1 MKKFLLFAF
10 ALLLATASMAQ
21 NRVVLLQESFDGASM
36 PAGWSIDAH
45 ESNWSVSATNNA
57 GGQANEMHLA
67 WSPQFNG
74 MSRLVSPAVDLT
86 GINSLVFSFKHAL
99 DNYSGANTIGVATT
113 SDGGTTW
120 NQAWTQSYSTS
131 GAWSVSQE
139 ISTSDMGQANV
150 QFCIFFNGSSYNIN
164 DWFFD
169 DISAFT
175 LENLDLG
182 LESVTLNDFVG
193 SGETSFGINVFN
205 YGVTTV
211 TSVQATY
218 AVEGLEPV
226 TETFTVNIPSLGTQ
240 TLNFTTSTMLVPGSY
255 NVAYSIDLVN
265 GQEDD
270 VTANNTYEKGVSV
283 AIGAAEKIP
292 MIEHFSSSTCGPCV
306 NVNTTMLN
314 FCNNNPGRFTYTK
327 YQMNWPG
334 NGDPY
339 YTEEGGVRRNYY
351 GVNAV
356 PQCFLDGEDQGY
368 AAITQAVFDQHAE
381 RTAFME
387 VRGSFSVS
395 GNTISVKA
403 DVMPYIDAEA
413 RVFISVNEKETH
425 NNVGGN
431 GETSFHHVFMKMLPD
446 AQGTT
451 VNFTSC
457 ENQHL
462 EFTQDMSGT
471 HVEEMSDLEV
481 SIWVQNYNTKETFNS
496 HFAYEYTDVHPY
508 PVENLI
514 VTDQAP
520 MREGLMVATW
530 DAPANGNPIGY
541 DVYVNNVLV
550 AESITD
556 TEYSFESEPDVFY
569 VVGVV
574 AKYENDMS
582 SVKVLASAASS
593 LQDMGLV
600 NYGSP
605 YVYLTVEEPE
615 ADVYVTNAN
624 FASHTPIEVTAI
636 TEANPTG
643 DQYVVIEPM
652 NALPYTL
659 AEGEE
664 FHFMI
669 GPNAPAGRSV
679 AETFVKVES
688 DGGEVV
694 YNVTVDGE
702 LLTVTEL
709 SSTAKV
715 YPNPANNQVRI
726 ESAKNI
732 QSVMVYN
739 VMGVL
744 VETIPANSMIVNVN
758 LSQYSNGVYF
768 FNIRQSDGTISNQ
781 RVVVS
786 H

>member
-193 SGETSFGINVFN
+193 SGETAFGINVFN

-368 AAITQAVFDQHAE
+368 AAITQAVFDQHAD

-446 AQGTT
+446 AQGTS

-508 PVENLI
+508 PVENLT
-514 VTDQAP
+514 VMDEAP
-520 MREGLMVATW
+520 MKGTMYAVW

-541 DVYVNNVLV
+541 NVYVNNELV
-550 AESITD
+550 AENIT
-556 TEYSFESEPDVFY
+556 ENSYSFQSQPDVFY

-574 AKYENDMS
+574 ALYEGGMT
-582 SVKVLASAASS
+582 SVKVLATTSS
-593 LQDMGLV
+593 TLQDMGLV

-636 TEANPTG
+636 TETNPTG

-694 YNVTVDGE
+694 FNVTVDGE
-702 LLTVTEL
+702 LLSVTEL
-709 SSTAKV
+709 SSTAMV

-732 QSVMVYN
+732 ESVMVYN

-781 RVVVS
+781 RVVVN